1 MREAVCPKCGS
12 KFDTIAQRTYRG
24 IGHDIKKQ
32 VQTVHKAP
40 EAWIDESA
48 EVKCPGCNHVFTSEA
63 VRFFGILSPKGM
75 KILIGLFVFV
85 FLVFAMFALFKSF

>member
-63 VRFFGILSPKGM
+63 VRFFGILSPKVM